1 MWKARLA
8 APPPRIEVLFHGD
21 PVAELSRGKEGKYV
35 FRYLPSFVEKR
46 LAALPGLPFSKKEH
60 VSTEL
65 FPFFQERIPE
75 LCRPE
80 ILQWLQT
87 HSIEKQDEMLLLG
100 SLGKKSVTDSF
111 ELRLAVAA

>member
-1 MWKARLA
+1 MWRARLA
-8 APPPRIEVLFHGD
+8 TPPPRIEVLFHGD

-35 FRYLPSFVEKR
+35 FRYLPSFEEKR
-46 LAALPGLPFSKKEH
+46 LAPLPGLPLGKDYISAD
-60 VSTEL
+60 L

-80 ILQWLQT
+80 ILEWLQT
-87 HSIEKQDEMLLLG
+87 HAIEKQDEMQLLG